1 MNKLSTKKI
10 VLSAMLMALTTIAT
24 MFIRIPLPFGYV
36 NLGDVFV
43 FLSVFI
49 LGAVWGTVAAGV
61 GSAIADLIGYAA
73 YAPGTLIIKSL
84 MALLAFVVYKIMIK
98 ITKKAVISEFIGGVV
113 GAVVMALGYFVY
125 EILFFTTPAV
135 AITSL
140 PWNIIQGAVGIVL
153 SVILM
158 RVLTVSNLI
167 EKTK

>member
-24 MFIRIPLPFGYV
+24 MFIRIPLSFGYV

-43 FLSVFI
+43 FLSVFV

-98 ITKKAVISEFIGGVV
+98 ITKKAAISEFIGGVV

-135 AITSL
+135 AIASL
-140 PWNIIQGAVGIVL
+140 PWNILQGAVGIVL